1 MATRTATRRTIDANF
16 SNYVIRE
23 WSGLQLGDDGAAELI
38 PPIGDRTVQVSGTFG
53 VNGSVRLLGSLDGTE
68 YSPLTDPQG
77 NPLDFVQG
85 KLESVMELAPYIRPI
100 VTAGDGT
107 TNLKVTLCIKGVER

>member
-1 MATRTATRRTIDANF
+1 MATIAATRRTIDANF

-23 WSGLQLGDDGAAELI
+23 WAGLGLGDDGATELL

-53 VNGSVRLLGSLDGTE
+53 VGGSVRLLGSLDGVE
-68 YSPLTDPQG
+68 FAPMTDPQG

-85 KLESVMELAPYIRPI
+85 KLESVMELVPYIRPL
-100 VTAGDGT
+100 VTAGDGS
-107 TNLKVTLCIKGVER
+107 TNVRVTLCIKGVER